1 MVIANMI
8 VEKDEKLL
16 KYAADLA
23 DKCGTAKGERCD
35 QAFSFAECLHNSVI
49 KDLDSKA
56 FEDLWEI

>member
-1 MVIANMI
+1 MIIANMI

-23 DKCGTAKGERCD
+23 DKCGAAEGERCD
-35 QAFSFAECLHNSVI
+35 QAFSFADCLHKSI
-49 KDLDSKA
+49 TKDLDVKA